1 MWFNRIFL
9 YHSSFTLER
18 FSASVLMVYMHEDKK
33 LCLGQEEEG
42 KLEGKKA
49 EKEKESLWK
58 SGNFELI

>member
-1 MWFNRIFL
+1 
-9 YHSSFTLER
+9 
-18 FSASVLMVYMHEDKK
+18 MVYMHEDKK